1 MNEQNQS
8 MYDQMI
14 STYKETD
21 SVQQTAILLGVSRNT
36 VQRVLLTEEIWESER
51 SRAVAE
57 LLAKGCSAQEIA
69 DQLYLS
75 LKCVQ
80 NYMPYSKGMNNGI
93 MTENA
98 KKSREKRDRMKKAL
112 KNQVGNK
119 PNQNIPE
126 NGMKSVMSKELLE
139 DMMNRLPYEDI
150 GEWIRK
156 EDRPEKAAKKYLPS
170 VFKLKLE
177 LVDYYGDDL
186 EWYNDELTVLRKY
199 AKVQNGFT
207 REVLVPTSMSLNA
220 LNYMIQKLYG
230 WQNSHLH
237 SFSLPK
243 GVFNAVTD
251 GSNIE
256 QWKNLCGVL
265 FRYPEEEDGDRY
277 SGDDYDGTISF
288 KTWLKNKYSGTELPF
303 CVSDTYIENQ
313 RMIAADETM
322 WNKLAAQGVAS
333 LEQLEFA
340 MDLGGPCDTIL
351 ERLTLGEILSTSD
364 QISDMTSWIALT
376 AEEIEAK
383 QKLIEQ
389 CKETQIGYLS
399 LIEELARL
407 RSHRMTLEKM
417 DLFMH
422 RGSYLYDIPKTRVEQ
437 IYKEGTKT
445 VHYMESNLKQIFSAL
460 EPQITPLTDTL
471 LYSYDYGD
479 GWCVRVTCT
488 EGYYINDSW
497 DHPNE
502 QGYVLMIAD
511 DKKAAEDWDFFA
523 CSSDAKITG
532 DYAELLRNTLYK
544 KTPMCL
550 FAEGLCLLDDV
561 GGVYGFVDM
570 LRTIHGG
577 DPAEA
582 GEMRKWAREM
592 GWTGR
597 MSKPEKML

>member
-1 MNEQNQS
+1 MKKNDVS
-8 MYDQMI
+8 MYDRI
-14 STYKETD
+14 IAVYKETD
-21 SVQQTAILLGVSRNT
+21 SVQQTAISLGVSRNT
-36 VQRVLLTEEIWESER
+36 VQRVLLTERLWESER

-57 LLAKGCSAQEIA
+57 LLAKGYSVQEIA

-80 NYMPYSKGMNNGI
+80 NYMPYTKGMNNGI

-112 KNQVGNK
+112 ENQIGNK
-119 PNQNIPE
+119 QIQNIPE
-126 NGMKSVMSKELLE
+126 NGKETVMSKELLE
-139 DMMNRLPYEDI
+139 DMMHRLPYEDY
-150 GEWIRK
+150 GEFIRK
-156 EDRPEKAAKKYLPS
+156 GDRPENPKKEYLPS

-186 EWYNDELTVLRKY
+186 KWYNDELAVLRKY

-230 WQNSHLH
+230 WQNGHLH

-243 GVFNAVTD
+243 DVFKAVTGD
-251 GSNIE
+251 GNIE
-256 QWKNLCGVL
+256 QWKKLCGVL
-265 FRYPEEEDGDRY
+265 FRYPEGEDGDRY

-351 ERLTLGEILSTSD
+351 ERLTLGEVLCTTE
-364 QISDMTSWIALT
+364 QIPDRAAWIET
-376 AEEIEAK
+376 TMEEIEAK
-383 QKLIEQ
+383 QKLIDQ
-389 CKETQIGYLS
+389 YKEKQFGYLS
-399 LIEELARL
+399 LIEELGRL

-422 RGSYLYDIPKTRVEQ
+422 RGSYLCDIPKTRAEQ
-437 IYKEGTKT
+437 IYNEGTKT

-460 EPQITPLTDTL
+460 EPQITPMTDTL

-479 GWCVRVTCT
+479 GWCVRVSCT

-511 DKKAAEDWDFFA
+511 DKEVAEDWDFFA
-523 CSSDAKITG
+523 CSTDAKITG
-532 DYAELLRNTLYK
+532 DYAELLRNTVYK
-544 KTPMCL
+544 KVPLCL
-550 FAEGLCLLDDV
+550 AADGLCLLDDV
-561 GGVYGFVDM
+561 GGVHGFVDM
-570 LRTIHGG
+570 LRTIHGD

-582 GEMRKWAREM
+582 EEMREWARGM

-597 MSKPEKML
+597 MSKAEKML